1 MAVSRFFTTFVQRI
15 TTQVAPDRAASS
27 KPTTTMEKKLFLLDA
42 YALIFR
48 AYYALINS
56 PRVTSTGLNTSAA
69 FGFLNTLLEVLKK
82 ENPTHIAV
90 CFDPP
95 GPTFRHEAY
104 EGYKA
109 EREAT
114 PEDIKTAVPYIKEI
128 LHGFRIPVIEV
139 PGYEADDVIGTLAHK
154 AQQHGFTT
162 YMMTPDKDYGQL
174 VTPDVKIFR
183 PGWRGGEFEVRGVED
198 ICAKYE
204 IDSPLQVIDILALMG
219 DKVDNIPGCPGVGEK
234 TAIKLLKQYHTVE
247 NLIEHAAE
255 IKGAIGKKV
264 ADNAGQIRFSK
275 FLATIATDVPVELDE
290 AAMERKP
297 IDRDRLMAV
306 LDRLEF
312 RTLTR
317 RIFGTDTAAPENASK
332 SPQNHVA
339 APVTHPAPE
348 NPAET
353 PEMALGGL
361 FSVIED
367 RREAP
372 FDAPAEPSLFEAG
385 RSSGSD
391 AAGATH
397 YRLAATIGEIEA
409 AFAALSGCS
418 EVGIYTVATA
428 ADTMRA
434 TILGV
439 ALSAHAGD
447 AVYMP
452 VPAIGEEREAIFAGL
467 QRLADDHRVTLVS
480 GDVKRDMVLLHNVG
494 VSVGEQYF
502 DTAVAHYVVQPE
514 TAHSVERLAEI
525 MLHHATT
532 PLASLTGAK
541 GKGYTP
547 IEALADEQVSGYA
560 CELADYTLRLKPL
573 LASLVRENGME
584 KLLQDVEIP
593 LITVLADMEIT
604 GVRVDVRSLSAYSR
618 FLTAQLADIEA
629 ECYSLA
635 GEQFNISSPAQ
646 VGDILF
652 DKLHLDPKAKKTRKG
667 QYSTTEE
674 VLAKLADNHPI
685 VNKILRYRGVKKL
698 LTTYVNALPELINP
712 ATGRIHT
719 TYNQTVTATG
729 RLSSTNPNMQNIP
742 VRSDDGREIR
752 KSFVPAPGNVFFSA
766 DYSQIELRLVA
777 DFSHDSTMVEAF
789 VEGHDIH
796 AITASKI
803 YHEPLESV
811 TPDQR
816 RKAKTANFGILYGIS
831 AFGLSERLQIPR
843 SEAKELIEGYFAT
856 FPTVRDYIE
865 RVVAQAKEQ
874 GYVTTKFGRRRMLPD
889 INSRNSVVRSFSERN
904 AVNAPIQG
912 TAADIIKIA
921 MVRIYR
927 RFKEENLRSKMI
939 MQVHD
944 ELNFDVVPA
953 ELDRVRLIVTTEMEG
968 AYHGAVPLTAS
979 SEAAENWLLAH

>member
-1 MAVSRFFTTFVQRI
+1 
-15 TTQVAPDRAASS
+15 
-27 KPTTTMEKKLFLLDA
+27 MEKKLFLLDA

-114 PEDIKTAVPYIKEI
+114 PEDIKAAVPFIKEI

-154 AQQHGFTT
+154 AQEQGFVTF
-162 YMMTPDKDYGQL
+162 MMTPDKDYGQL
-174 VTPDVKIFR
+174 VTDRVKIFR
-183 PGWRGGEFEVRGVED
+183 PGWRGSEFEVRGVED

-204 IDSPLQVIDILALMG
+204 IESPLQVIDILALMG

-234 TAIKLLKQYHTVE
+234 TAIKLLKQFGTVE
-247 NLIEHAAE
+247 NLIEHASE
-255 IKGAIGKKV
+255 IKGALSRKV
-264 ADNAGQIRFSK
+264 SENAEQIRFSK
-275 FLATIATDVPVELDE
+275 FLATIATDVPVELNE
-290 AAMERKP
+290 AELERKP
-297 IDRDRLMAV
+297 IDRDRLTAV
-306 LDRLEF
+306 LDKLEF
-312 RTLTR
+312 RSLTR
-317 RIFGTDTAAPENASK
+317 RIFGGDTPAA
-332 SPQNHVA
+332 
-339 APVTHPAPE
+339 PAPE
-348 NPAET
+348 KPAEA

-361 FSVIED
+361 FSM
-367 RREAP
+367 
-372 FDAPAEPSLFEAG
+372 AECPC
-385 RSSGSD
+385 D
-391 AAGATH
+391 TP
-397 YRLAATIGEIEA
+397 AATEEAEETAGSYRIAATKAEIDA
-409 AFAALSGCS
+409 AFADAAACG
-418 EVGIYTVATA
+418 EVGIYIAATD

-434 TILGV
+434 TVLGV
-439 ALSAHAGD
+439 AVSARAGEG
-447 AVYMP
+447 VYMP
-452 VPAIGEEREAIFAGL
+452 VPAFGEERDAIFGGI
-467 QRLADDHRVTLVS
+467 QRLADSATVTLVS

-494 VSVGEQYF
+494 VTLGGNYF

-514 TAHSVERLAEI
+514 TSHTVEQLSEI
-525 MLHHATT
+525 MLCHTT
-532 PLASLTGAK
+532 TLLASLTGAK

-547 IEALADEQVSGYA
+547 IEALADDVMRDYA

-573 LASLVRENGME
+573 LEKCVRENGME
-584 KLLQDVEIP
+584 SLLHDVEIP
-593 LITVLADMEIT
+593 LIEVLADMEIA
-604 GVRVDVRSLSAYSR
+604 GVRIDVRSLQEYSR
-618 FLTAQLADIEA
+618 VLTAELAKIEA
-629 ECYSLA
+629 ECFGLA
-635 GEQFNISSPAQ
+635 GEEFNVSSPAQ
-646 VGDILF
+646 VGEIVF
-652 DKLHLDPKAKKTRKG
+652 GKLQLDPKAKKTKRG
-667 QYSTTEE
+667 QYTTTEE
-674 VLAKLADNHPI
+674 VLVKLADRHPI
-685 VNKILRYRGVKKL
+685 VRSILRYRSVRKL

-712 ATGRIHT
+712 VTGRIHT

-729 RLSSTNPNMQNIP
+729 RLSSTNPNLQNIP

-752 KSFVPAPGNVFFSA
+752 KAFIPAPGNVFFSA

-777 DFSHDSTMVEAF
+777 DFSHDATMVEAF

-811 TPDQR
+811 TADQR

-843 SEAKELIEGYFAT
+843 SEAKELIDGYFAT
-856 FPTVRDYIE
+856 FPTVREYIE

-953 ELDRVRLIVTTEMEG
+953 ELDRVREIVTTEMQG

>member
-1 MAVSRFFTTFVQRI
+1 
-15 TTQVAPDRAASS
+15 
-27 KPTTTMEKKLFLLDA
+27 MEKKLFLLDA

-114 PEDIKTAVPYIKEI
+114 PEDIKAAVPYIKEI

-154 AQQHGFTT
+154 AQEHGFIT

-174 VTPDVKIFR
+174 VTDRVKIFR
-183 PGWRGGEFEVRGVED
+183 PGWRGGDFEVRGVED

-204 IDSPLQVIDILALMG
+204 IESPLQVIDILALMG

-234 TAIKLLKQYHTVE
+234 TAIKLLKQFGTVE
-247 NLIEHAAE
+247 NLIEHASE
-255 IKGAIGKKV
+255 IKGAMSLKV
-264 ADNAGQIRFSK
+264 SQNAEQIRFSK

-290 AAMERKP
+290 ADMERKP
-297 IDRDRLMAV
+297 IDRERLMAV
-306 LDRLEF
+306 LDKLEF
-312 RTLTR
+312 RSLTR
-317 RIFGTDTAAPENASK
+317 RIFGNDVPAT
-332 SPQNHVA
+332 
-339 APVTHPAPE
+339 PAPE
-348 NPAET
+348 KPAEALQKPAGASQEPAEA

-361 FSVIED
+361 FSM
-367 RREAP
+367 
-372 FDAPAEPSLFEAG
+372 AECPC
-385 RSSGSD
+385 D
-391 AAGATH
+391 TT
-397 YRLAATIGEIEA
+397 AATEEAEETAGSYRIAATKAEIDA
-409 AFAALSGCS
+409 AFADVAACG
-418 EVGIYTVATA
+418 EVGIYIAATD

-434 TILGV
+434 TVLGV
-439 ALSAHAGD
+439 ALSARAGEG
-447 AVYMP
+447 VYMP
-452 VPAIGEEREAIFAGL
+452 VPAFGEERDAIFGGI
-467 QRLADDHRVTLVS
+467 QRLADSATVTLVS

-494 VSVGEQYF
+494 VTLGGNYF

-514 TAHSVERLAEI
+514 TSHTVERLSEI
-525 MLHHATT
+525 MLCHTT
-532 PLASLTGAK
+532 TQLASLTGAK

-547 IEALADEQVSGYA
+547 IEALADDVMRDYA

-573 LASLVRENGME
+573 LEKCVRENGME
-584 KLLQDVEIP
+584 SLLHDVEIP
-593 LITVLADMEIT
+593 LIEVLADMEIA
-604 GVRVDVRSLSAYSR
+604 GVRIDVRSLQEYSR
-618 FLTAQLADIEA
+618 VLTAELAKIEA
-629 ECYSLA
+629 ECFGLA
-635 GEQFNISSPAQ
+635 GEEFNVSSPAQ
-646 VGDILF
+646 VGEIVF
-652 DKLHLDPKAKKTRKG
+652 GKLQLDPKAKKTKRG
-667 QYSTTEE
+667 QYTTTEE
-674 VLAKLADNHPI
+674 VLVKLADRHPI
-685 VNKILRYRGVKKL
+685 VERILRYRSVRKL

-752 KSFVPAPGNVFFSA
+752 KAFIPAPGNVFFSA

-777 DFSHDSTMVEAF
+777 DFSHDATMVEAF

-811 TPDQR
+811 TADQR

-843 SEAKELIEGYFAT
+843 SEAKELIDGYFAT
-856 FPTVRDYIE
+856 FPTVREYIE

-953 ELDRVRLIVTTEMEG
+953 ELDRVREIVTTEMQG

-979 SEAAENWLLAH
+979 SGAAENWLLAH

>member
-1 MAVSRFFTTFVQRI
+1 
-15 TTQVAPDRAASS
+15 
-27 KPTTTMEKKLFLLDA
+27 MEKRLFLLDA

-114 PEDIKTAVPYIKEI
+114 PEDIKAAVPFIKEI

-154 AQQHGFTT
+154 AQEQGFVTF
-162 YMMTPDKDYGQL
+162 MMTPDKDYGQL
-174 VTPDVKIFR
+174 VTDRVKIFR
-183 PGWRGGEFEVRGVED
+183 PGWRGSEFEVRGVED

-204 IDSPLQVIDILALMG
+204 IETPLQVIDILALMG

-234 TAIKLLKQYHTVE
+234 TAIKLLKQFGTVE
-247 NLIEHAAE
+247 NLIEHASE
-255 IKGAIGKKV
+255 IKGALSRKV
-264 ADNAGQIRFSK
+264 SENAEQIRFSK
-275 FLATIATDVPVELDE
+275 FLATIATDVPVELNE
-290 AAMERKP
+290 AELERKP
-297 IDRDRLMAV
+297 IDRDRLTAV
-306 LDRLEF
+306 LDKLEF
-312 RTLTR
+312 RSLAR
-317 RIFGTDTAAPENASK
+317 RIFGSDVPAA
-332 SPQNHVA
+332 
-339 APVTHPAPE
+339 PAPE
-348 NPAET
+348 KPAEA

-361 FSVIED
+361 FSM
-367 RREAP
+367 
-372 FDAPAEPSLFEAG
+372 AECPCG
-385 RSSGSD
+385 
-391 AAGATH
+391 TT
-397 YRLAATIGEIEA
+397 AATEEAEETAGSYRIAATKAEIDA
-409 AFAALSGCS
+409 AFADVAACG
-418 EVGIYTVATA
+418 EVGIYIAATD

-434 TILGV
+434 TVLGV
-439 ALSAHAGD
+439 AVSARAGEG
-447 AVYMP
+447 VYMP
-452 VPAIGEEREAIFAGL
+452 VPAFGEERDAIFGGI
-467 QRLADDHRVTLVS
+467 QRLADSATVTLVS

-494 VSVGEQYF
+494 VTLDGNYF

-514 TAHSVERLAEI
+514 TSHTVERLSEI
-525 MLHHATT
+525 MLCHTT
-532 PLASLTGAK
+532 TQLASLTGAK

-547 IEALADEQVSGYA
+547 IEALADDVMRDYA

-573 LASLVRENGME
+573 LEKCVRENGME
-584 KLLQDVEIP
+584 SLLHDVEIP
-593 LITVLADMEIT
+593 LIEVLADMEIA
-604 GVRVDVRSLSAYSR
+604 GVRIDVRSLQEYSR
-618 FLTAQLADIEA
+618 VLTAELAKIEA
-629 ECYSLA
+629 ECFGLA
-635 GEQFNISSPAQ
+635 GEEFNVSSPAQ
-646 VGDILF
+646 VGEIVF
-652 DKLHLDPKAKKTRKG
+652 GKLQLDPKAKKTKRG
-667 QYSTTEE
+667 QYTTTEE
-674 VLAKLADNHPI
+674 VLVKLADRHPI
-685 VNKILRYRGVKKL
+685 VRSILRYRSVRKL

-729 RLSSTNPNMQNIP
+729 RLSSTNPNLQNIP

-752 KSFVPAPGNVFFSA
+752 KAFIPAPGNVFFSA

-777 DFSHDSTMVEAF
+777 DFSHDATMVEAF

-811 TPDQR
+811 TADQR

-843 SEAKELIEGYFAT
+843 SEAKELIDGYFAT
-856 FPTVRDYIE
+856 FPTVREYIE

-953 ELDRVRLIVTTEMEG
+953 ELDRVREIVTTEMQG

-979 SEAAENWLLAH
+979 SGAAENWLLAH